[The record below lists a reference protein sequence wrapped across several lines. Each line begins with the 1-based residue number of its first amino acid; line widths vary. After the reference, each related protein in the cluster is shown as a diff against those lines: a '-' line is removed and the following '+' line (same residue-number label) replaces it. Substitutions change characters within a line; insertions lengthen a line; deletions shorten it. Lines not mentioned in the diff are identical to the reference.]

1 LSRVE
6 RDSLGSLELPDAAL
20 YGIQTARALANF
32 PVSGLRA
39 HPELV
44 SAYLFVKKAAVLTN
58 MELKVLDR
66 ALGSAILQAADDAL
80 TGKFNDQFV
89 VDAYQAGAGTSFN
102 MNVNEVLANRALELL
117 GRKRGDYEYLSPND
131 HVNLGQ
137 SSNDTYPT
145 ASHVATIMAA
155 VKLLD
160 ALEEL
165 ALVFRRK
172 GDEFKAIPKVGR
184 THLMDALPVTL
195 GDEFRAYASA
205 LERGAQRIEQRR
217 DDLRE
222 LPIGGTAVGTG
233 AGSHRQFRDRII
245 QHLSE
250 LCAIEFIPARDS
262 FEALQSR
269 ALLSAFSSAL
279 KELALEL
286 IRIAND
292 LRLLASGPFAGLA
305 EIELPVVQPGS
316 SIMPGKVNPSMPEC
330 LNMICFQVVG
340 NDTAVALAVQAGQL
354 ELNVMAPVI
363 TWNILQSLTL
373 LANFLPVFGVSC
385 VEGVRAN
392 EEKCRAYLEL
402 NPALATLLVP
412 KIGHLQAAE
421 LAKEAVARKM
431 PVPELAVEK
440 GILTP
445 EEAAGLFDLK
455 RIISREGVAPG
466 ER

>member
-1 LSRVE
+1 MPRVE

-32 PVSGLRA
+32 PVSGLMA

-44 SAYLFVKKAAVLTN
+44 SAYLFVKKAAVLAN
-58 MELKVLDR
+58 MELKVLER
-66 ALGSAILQAADDAL
+66 SLGSAILQACDDAL

-102 MNVNEVLANRALELL
+102 MNINEVLANRALELL
-117 GRKRGDYEYLSPND
+117 GRERGDYEFLSPND

-145 ASHVATIMAA
+145 AAQIAAIIAA
-155 VKLLD
+155 VRLLD

-165 ALVFRRK
+165 VLVFRRK
-172 GDEFKAIPKVGR
+172 GEEFKDVPKVGR
-184 THLMDALPVTL
+184 THLMDALPLTL

-205 LERGAQRIEQRR
+205 LERSAQRVEQRR
-217 DDLRE
+217 NDLCE
-222 LPIGGTAVGTG
+222 LPIGGTATGTG
-233 AGSHRQFRDRII
+233 AGSHPQFRDRVI

-250 LCAIEFIPARDS
+250 LCATEFTPARDS

-269 ALLSAFSSAL
+269 ALLGAFSSAL

-292 LRLLASGPFAGLA
+292 LRLLSSGPFAGLA
-305 EIELPVVQPGS
+305 EIELPAVQPGS

-330 LNMICFQVVG
+330 LDMICFQVVG

-363 TWNILQSLTL
+363 AWNVLQSLTL
-373 LANFLPVFGVSC
+373 LANFLPVFGVRC
-385 VEGVRAN
+385 VEGSRADA
-392 EEKCRAYLEL
+392 EKCRSNLEL
-402 NPALATLLVP
+402 NPALATLLEP
-412 KIGHLQAAE
+412 KIGYLQAAE
-421 LAKEAVARKM
+421 LAKEAVARK
-431 PVPELAVEK
+431 VPIRVLAVEK
-440 GILTP
+440 GILTQ
-445 EEAAGLFDLK
+445 EEAAEMFDVK
-455 RIISREGVAPG
+455 KDAGGR
-466 ER
+466 